1 MLIYPCFKVLS
12 TIPPNQTLAKEI
24 MNDSQLE
31 NLSSKL
37 YDIRDKY
44 DDLIVSKSM
53 TKREAYKMV
62 YEELNDTVDR
72 CMEEYNKFNL
82 CNFYIWN
89 DCIMR
94 VNINGKVGTLHGN
107 KCGNCYGEPDPEE
120 KSYIM
125 NIVGN
130 YVNNLCKDNN
140 IDASKIKDDIFL
152 VFIDIIIKDVP
163 TFIASPGDL
172 YDDYDDYEDDD

>member
-1 MLIYPCFKVLS
+1 M
-12 TIPPNQTLAKEI
+12 KEI
-24 MNDSQLE
+24 TNDNQLN
-31 NLSSKL
+31 NLCNNL
-37 YDIRDKY
+37 YDIRNKY
-44 DDLIVSKSM
+44 DSLVVSKSM
-53 TKREAYKMV
+53 TKSEAYRMV
-62 YEELNDTVDR
+62 YEELNNTIGKY
-72 CMEEYNKFNL
+72 MEEYNKSNL

-152 VFIDIIIKDVP
+152 VFIDIIIKNVP
-163 TFIASPGDL
+163 VFIIPPDNL
-172 YDDYDDYEDDD
+172 YDDYEDDY

>member
-1 MLIYPCFKVLS
+1 MFIYPCFKILT
-12 TIPPNQTLAKEI
+12 TIPPNKTLEKEI
-24 MNDSQLE
+24 TNDNQLQ
-31 NLSSKL
+31 NLSNKL

-44 DDLIVSKSM
+44 NSIIVSKSM
-53 TKREAYKMV
+53 TKSEAYKMV
-62 YEELNDTVDR
+62 YEELNDTISR
-72 CMEEYNKFNL
+72 CMEEYNKSNL

-94 VNINGKVGTLHGN
+94 VNINGRIGTLHGS
-107 KCGNCYGEPDPEE
+107 KYGNCYGEPDPEE

-152 VFIDIIIKDVP
+152 VFIDIIIKNVP
-163 TFIASPGDL
+163 TFMVFPDDL
-172 YDDYDDYEDDD
+172 YDDYEGDY

>member
-12 TIPPNQTLAKEI
+12 TISPSQVLMKEI
-24 MNDSQLE
+24 TNDNQLN
-31 NLSSKL
+31 NLCNNL
-37 YDIRDKY
+37 YDIRNKY
-44 DDLIVSKSM
+44 DSLVVSKSM
-53 TKREAYKMV
+53 TKSEAYRMV
-62 YEELNDTVDR
+62 YEELNDTIGR
-72 CMEEYNKFNL
+72 CMEEYNKSNL

-140 IDASKIKDDIFL
+140 MDASKIKDDIFL
-152 VFIDIIIKDVP
+152 VFIDIIIKNVP
-163 TFIASPGDL
+163 TFMVFPGDL
-172 YDDYDDYEDDD
+172 YDDYEDDY